1 MTNRVNIQNIY
12 LETPQVI
19 KYKNILL
26 IACASILPL
35 YLSMFRYH
43 LFGATIRIADFVCLF
58 AIFFTLIFFPKYF
71 LKFIQFKFLPMWF
84 LLAYIIIQ
92 GIFLNNTAASIKEAI
107 QLLWVCT
114 YLGIA
119 SVYAQW
125 DSRKFYK
132 WTLIFLAL
140 SAGYT
145 ILYHLSIGHIS
156 RYKLASD
163 GKYAFGLLSVLLL
176 LKANNSNLKQD
187 KLLLYLSLIPLL
199 LSLERKGIL
208 GVFFIWFLLEL
219 IKIFK
224 SKPTLKGIPI
234 FLGGAFILF
243 IPSLL
248 NEFGLFIDKQIY
260 NSYSLDETVALYTS
274 NMHRESLLINSYQ
287 IIRDNLFFGVG
298 ADKIMEYMGQFYV
311 HDNLRNGAHNFY
323 VDTLVKYGVV
333 GTSLLLCWPVL
344 ITFYHKVLHQLPTA
358 LIMFHIYCIFVI
370 TFMADGQAVL
380 IVFLFSFLNP
390 YLFADYD

>member
-1 MTNRVNIQNIY
+1 
-12 LETPQVI
+12 
-19 KYKNILL
+19 
-26 IACASILPL
+26 
-35 YLSMFRYH
+35 
-43 LFGATIRIADFVCLF
+43 
-58 AIFFTLIFFPKYF
+58 
-71 LKFIQFKFLPMWF
+71 
-84 LLAYIIIQ
+84 
-92 GIFLNNTAASIKEAI
+92 
-107 QLLWVCT
+107 
-114 YLGIA
+114 
-119 SVYAQW
+119 
-125 DSRKFYK
+125 
-132 WTLIFLAL
+132 
-140 SAGYT
+140 
-145 ILYHLSIGHIS
+145 LYHLSIGPIS